1 MNFREKIERF
11 KRIALVGYTTSI
23 YNEDSM
29 TATELT
35 WENTRKVRECM
46 QVTAELCDMVSALI
60 DSVNLEYSEEQQEIN
75 LSLKARFEE
84 IKTESINCFINPFHE
99 NSMSA
104 LELAGENSAHINEC
118 VRLINK
124 MSATLVDFV
133 DNLGL
138 EYDETNKEITIK
150 TGGVI

>member
-1 MNFREKIERF
+1 MNFRDKLANFR
-11 KRIALVGYTTSI
+11 RIALVGYTTSI

-35 WENTRKVRECM
+35 HENTKKVQECM
-46 QVTAELCDMVSALI
+46 QVTAEMCDLVEAI
-60 DSVNLEYSEEQQEIN
+60 INEFNLNYSEEQQEIN
-75 LSLKARFEE
+75 LGIKARLEE
-84 IKTESINCFINPFHE
+84 IKTESINCFISPFHE
-99 NSMSA
+99 NALSA

-118 VRLINK
+118 VRLTNK
-124 MSATLVDFV
+124 MSATLLDFV
-133 DNLGL
+133 DNLGF